1 MEVDFCIFGGGPS
14 GITTALLLKERFPTN
29 KVLIC
34 ERETKIGGCWRT
46 EWKLDGLYTE
56 HSPRVISGDNFNW
69 LLKKLDIDP
78 EGSMKLMYGSVAK
91 TVSNFGWNIVKE
103 ATLYDALVFITHYI
117 LFAIGLNTDTHQGLK
132 ELSVQDWLDKNN
144 FSNPFKTIINKFCI
158 LIADA
163 PYKMSLLDFFL
174 SFALVSFRR
183 LNDTEE
189 WLKRV
194 EKDTTIQYSTSLIKF
209 TSPTSALV
217 ETPGG
222 SEILKFKE
230 CFICV
235 SPHVLPKI
243 INTSVDSVKENW
255 GVLDS
260 DSYYMSVGFQLHYK
274 ESFELNCTS
283 LTCETP
289 WNIVVVKNEYTKN
302 KDIHTVLSC
311 ALIDQDSISNMP
323 DNLDDLGAELVD
335 QVSKLVE
342 YTPMYLTFF
351 SGLQFNKNTRQWESR
366 DSGHLRTPKTQL
378 VPSKGKLSN
387 MYILGSQNKH
397 GVSSLDKV
405 IGNVRDFFK
414 DNYQLT

>member
-14 GITTALLLKERFPTN
+14 GITTALLLKERYPT
-29 KVLIC
+29 KSILIC
-34 ERETKIGGCWRT
+34 ERESKIGGCWRT
-46 EWKLDGLYTE
+46 EWKHDGLYTE
-56 HSPRVISGDNFNW
+56 HSPRVISGDNFDW
-69 LLKKLDIDP
+69 LLRKLDLDP
-78 EGSMKLMYGSVAK
+78 DESMTLMYGSVAR

-103 ATLYDALVFITHYI
+103 ASLYDMLVFITHYI

-132 ELSVQDWLDKNN
+132 ELSVQDWLDNNN
-144 FSNPFKTIINKFCI
+144 FSQSFKNIITKFSI
-158 LIADA
+158 LIANV

-174 SFALVSFRR
+174 SFSLVSFRR

-189 WLKRV
+189 WLKIVKR
-194 EKDTTIQYSTSLIKF
+194 DTKVRYSTSLIKF

-217 ETPGG
+217 ETQEA
-222 SEILKFKE
+222 SEIVKFKT

-243 INTSVDSVKENW
+243 INQSVESVKKNW

-260 DSYYMSVGFQLHYK
+260 DSYYMAVGFQLHYK
-274 ESFELNCTS
+274 ESFDLKCTS

-289 WNIVVVKNEYTKN
+289 WNIVIVKNEYTKN
-302 KDIHTVLSC
+302 KDVKTVLSC
-311 ALIDQDSISNMP
+311 ALIDQDSIESVP

-335 QVSKLVE
+335 QVSQLVD

-351 SGLQFNKNTRQWESR
+351 SGLEYNKNTRQWESR

-378 VPSKGKLSN
+378 VQSNGKLSN

-405 IGNVRDFFK
+405 IGNVRNFFK
-414 DNYQLT
+414 SNY